1 MNGAR
6 FSVCSPSRTPRL
18 SSRGEMKRKF
28 PLSLDKICPWEYNSF
43 INIPERKLSYMKR
56 KIGINADCIR
66 GGFIFGDIKKLGDL
80 GFSGFFINFVQTSYG
95 KCRDIGESV
104 GMTFDF
110 IHAPFRGINDMWLE
124 GDAYLPLFNRMR
136 SCIDTAATHAIPMVI
151 IHLSSGWEPPAVN
164 ELGFFRFDKLVEHAK
179 GKGVTI
185 AFENLRNVENVLAAM
200 ERYRDESCVKY
211 CYDCGH
217 EHCYTQNFDWIKT
230 FGDKLACIHVHDNY
244 GYTREGDP
252 DLHLLPFDG
261 NLDYADM
268 VRRLDEVGY
277 EGPIMLEV
285 FNSSTPEYAAMDNDT
300 FMAECLARAKKIA
313 DMG

>member
-1 MNGAR
+1 
-6 FSVCSPSRTPRL
+6 
-18 SSRGEMKRKF
+18 
-28 PLSLDKICPWEYNSF
+28 
-43 INIPERKLSYMKR
+43 MKR